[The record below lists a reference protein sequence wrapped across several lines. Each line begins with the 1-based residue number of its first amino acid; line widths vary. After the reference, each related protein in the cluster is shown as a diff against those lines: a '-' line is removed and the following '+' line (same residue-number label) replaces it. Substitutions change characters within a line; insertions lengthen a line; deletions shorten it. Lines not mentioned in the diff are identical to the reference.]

1 MSQES
6 HPKQPDVRAGRLI
19 VGLAALV
26 LSAAALGWLYLPPA
40 PLPRGM
46 YADLVVVHKSTRR
59 MYVYA
64 HGSVLRS
71 YVIFL
76 GHDPVGPKFREG
88 DHRTP
93 EGRYIIDHHNPH
105 SAFHRSLHV
114 SYPSDADAAH
124 ARAAGYPPGGEIMI
138 HGLRNGGGWLGR
150 LHLVPDWT
158 DGCIAVTDPEMDE
171 LYRIVPDGTPI
182 VIRP

>member
-1 MSQES
+1 M
-6 HPKQPDVRAGRLI
+6 RAGRLI

-40 PLPRGM
+40 PLPRGIH
-46 YADLVVVHKSTRR
+46 ADLVVVHKSTRR
-59 MYVYA
+59 MDVYA
-64 HGSVLRS
+64 HGSELRS
-71 YVIFL
+71 YVISL
-76 GHDPVGPKFREG
+76 GHDPVGPKRREG

-93 EGRYIIDHHNPH
+93 EGRYVIDQHNSH

-114 SYPSDADAAH
+114 SYPSAADAAR
-124 ARAAGYPPGGEIMI
+124 ARADGNLPGGEIMI
-138 HGLRNGGGWLGR
+138 HGMRNGGGWLGR
-150 LHLVPDWT
+150 LHLIYDWT